1 MVSGFYSEKEKI
13 EICVD
18 IAKKLKFYEN
28 NQGITVNLFNENYTF
43 IPKLKKI
50 FADYIK
56 DTKDYIGTLE
66 FEEIGKVIEYNF
78 PVSKKRKALFVI
90 KIK

>member
-1 MVSGFYSEKEKI
+1 MSLFYNETEKT

-18 IAKKLKFYEN
+18 IAKKLKFFEN
-28 NQGITVNLFNENYTF
+28 EQGISVNLFNQNYTF

-56 DTKDYIGTLE
+56 NKIDYSGMLE
-66 FEEIGKVIEYNF
+66 FEEIGKQIKYHF
-78 PVSKKRKALFVI
+78 PISKKKKATFVI

>member
-1 MVSGFYSEKEKI
+1 MSYYTEKEKV

-28 NQGITVNLFNENYTF
+28 SRGVTVNLFNENYTF
-43 IPKLKKI
+43 IPKLKQI

-56 DTKDYIGTLE
+56 DTRDYSGTME
-66 FEEIGKVIEYNF
+66 FEEIGKEIKYHF
-78 PVSKKRKALFVI
+78 PISKRKKALFVI

>member
-1 MVSGFYSEKEKI
+1 MDHYTQKEKV

-18 IAKKLKFYEN
+18 IAKKLKFYQNEN
-28 NQGITVNLFNENYTF
+28 GEPVNLFNENYTF
-43 IPKLKKI
+43 VPKLKKI

-56 DTKDYIGTLE
+56 ENKIFSGKLE
-66 FEEIGKVIEYNF
+66 FEEIGKQIKYEF
-78 PVSKKRKALFVI
+78 PISRKKKAVFVI

>member
-1 MVSGFYSEKEKI
+1 MSEFYNAVEKT

-18 IAKKLKFYEN
+18 IAKKLKFFEN
-28 NQGITVNLFNENYTF
+28 DKGILVNLFNENYTF

-56 DTKDYIGTLE
+56 DTRDYSGILE
-66 FEEIGKVIEYNF
+66 FEEINKQIKYHF
-78 PVSKKRKALFVI
+78 PIGRKKKATFVI

>member
-1 MVSGFYSEKEKI
+1 MNNYSEKEKL

-28 NQGITVNLFNENYTF
+28 QSGVTVNLFNENYTF

-50 FADYIK
+50 FSEYIK
-56 DTKDYIGTLE
+56 DTKDYSGTLD
-66 FEEIGKVIEYNF
+66 FEEIDKQIKYHF
-78 PVSKKRKALFVI
+78 PISRKRKATFII
-90 KIK
+90 KIKN